1 MSEQSLSLSQ
11 LTEQITKDYS
21 QVRSFVVPAQ
31 RISMTEDGLLDTGK
45 NNFPLTPEA
54 SEQIAHDIK
63 SPKFFFQTLERDI
76 QAELF
81 NRRFSVMWQ
90 EYCASSDLRFTLN
103 KKGQIIGYDDPR
115 LLRINPVTLME
126 VVNTSVPES
135 LSAEQVM
142 VSRLYLTNNK
152 LSFSCFSP
160 EIIDKPRVDDIINAD
175 IDVHHSTSG
184 EFGTQVRCYLRR
196 LSCENGA
203 CTHICKDEKHLRARR
218 LSNGRFDQKDMVN
231 QLHRLFTEAWAQ
243 LDEKLQAVRGLL
255 DKEKVSIDFLQQQR
269 TRFSLNN
276 EILREIEIAVNHD
289 ELGPTNTQYDIF
301 NAISR
306 IATHS
311 ESLSLRQR
319 RRLMFMAGEFSQQDV
334 HRCSQCG
341 SWVVSPN

>member
-1 MSEQSLSLSQ
+1 MSEETLFQ
-11 LTEQITKDYS
+11 LAEQIANDYS
-21 QVRSFVVPAQ
+21 QLRSFVVPAQ
-31 RISMTEDGLLDTGK
+31 QLSMTEDGLLDTGK

-63 SPKFFFQTLERDI
+63 APKFFFLTLERDI
-76 QAELF
+76 QADLF

-103 KKGQIIGYDDPR
+103 KEGQIIGYDDPR

-126 VVNTSVPES
+126 VVNSSVPEH
-135 LSAEQVM
+135 LTTEQIRI
-142 VSRLYLTNNK
+142 SRLYRSNNK
-152 LSFSCFSP
+152 LSFSYFSP
-160 EIIDKPRVDDIINAD
+160 QIIAEPRVGDIINGG

-218 LSNGRFDQKDMVN
+218 LANGRFDQQDMVN
-231 QLHRLFTEAWAQ
+231 QLRRLFTEAWAQ

-255 DKEKVSIDFLQQQR
+255 DKEKVSIDFLRQQR

-276 EILREIEIAVNHD
+276 EILHEIEIAVNHD
-289 ELGPTNTQYDIF
+289 ELGPSNTQYGIF

-306 IATHS
+306 VATHS

-341 SWVVSPN
+341 SWIISQN